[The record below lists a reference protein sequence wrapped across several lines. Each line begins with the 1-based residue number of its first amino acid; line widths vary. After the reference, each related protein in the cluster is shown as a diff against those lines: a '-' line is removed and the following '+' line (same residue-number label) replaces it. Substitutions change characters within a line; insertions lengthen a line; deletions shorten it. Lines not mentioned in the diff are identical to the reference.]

1 MKKAIALCSL
11 ALLLCSCAGVH
22 VQKPEVN
29 DVKKVAILS
38 VSASEDIKKLED
50 EEESGSLK
58 DALVGVATS
67 AVEDNVKQLSKG
79 REKII
84 THGADALAETLAGL
98 DGWTVVPAEEV
109 AGNADVQKFFDPT
122 GAEGVMS
129 KIARLVP
136 VNGWR
141 YMTPQ
146 GMHELPYEAVVS
158 GETALFGA
166 KTDDQEVRE
175 KVGTLCE
182 SLNVDAVAVAEYYFF
197 YEDGL
202 LTLANTAK
210 PVVMVDVVLIDK
222 KGNKLLFTDHGWT
235 QVKGNGNVM
244 LVDKY
249 VDLQSDTSVDAY
261 VNTIDKAMSEFKKA
275 AKKKL

>member
-1 MKKAIALCSL
+1 MSRGEP
-11 ALLLCSCAGVH
+11 SVH
-22 VQKPEVN
+22 R
-29 DVKKVAILS
+29 IH
-38 VSASEDIKKLED
+38 
-50 EEESGSLK
+50 SG
-58 DALVGVATS
+58 
-67 AVEDNVKQLSKG
+67 
-79 REKII
+79 
-84 THGADALAETLAGL
+84 
-98 DGWTVVPAEEV
+98 
-109 AGNADVQKFFDPT
+109 
-122 GAEGVMS
+122 
-129 KIARLVP
+129 
-136 VNGWR
+136 
-141 YMTPQ
+141 
-146 GMHELPYEAVVS
+146 
-158 GETALFGA
+158 FGA

-175 KVGTLCE
+175 KAGKLCE

-222 KGNKLLFTDHGWT
+222 KGNKHLFTDHGWT
-235 QVKGNGNVM
+235 QLKGNGSVM

>member
-1 MKKAIALCSL
+1 MKHFAALCSL
-11 ALLLCSCAGVH
+11 AFLLCSCAGVH

-29 DVKKVAILS
+29 DVKKIAILS

-50 EEESGSLK
+50 EEEEGSLK

-67 AVEDNVKQLSKG
+67 AVEDNVKELAKG
-79 REKII
+79 RERLI
-84 THGADALAETLAGL
+84 THGAEALAQTLGSFE
-98 DGWTVVPAEEV
+98 GWTVIPFDEVTGSAE
-109 AGNADVQKFFDPT
+109 VQKFFDPT

-146 GMHELPYEAVVS
+146 GMHELPYETVVS

-175 KVGTLCE
+175 KAGKLCE

-235 QVKGNGNVM
+235 QVKGKGNVM

-249 VDLQSDTSVDAY
+249 VDLHSDPTVDAY
-261 VNTIDKAMSEFKKA
+261 INAIDKTMDEFKKA

>member
-11 ALLLCSCAGVH
+11 AFLLCSCAGVH

-67 AVEDNVKQLSKG
+67 AARDNVPQLAKG
-79 REKII
+79 RERLI
-84 THGADALAETLAGL
+84 THGADALAETLGSIK
-98 DGWTVVPAEEV
+98 GWAVISRDEV
-109 AGNADVQKFFDPT
+109 TGNAEVQKFFDPS
-122 GAEGVMS
+122 GAEGVINKLS
-129 KIARLVP
+129 RLVP

-141 YMTPQ
+141 YMAPT
-146 GMHELPYEAVVS
+146 GMHVLPYEAVVS
-158 GETALFGA
+158 NETALFGA

-175 KVGTLCE
+175 SVGKLCE
-182 SLNVDAVAVAEYYFF
+182 ALNVDAIAVAEYYFF
-197 YEDGL
+197 YEEGGL
-202 LTLANTAK
+202 LPTARAT
-210 PVVMVDVVLIDK
+210 PVAMVDVVLIDK
-222 KGNKLLFTDHGWT
+222 KGNKLLHTDHGWT
-235 QVKGNGNVM
+235 QVKGKGNVM

-261 VNTIDKAMSEFKKA
+261 VNAIDKAMGEFKKA

>member
-1 MKKAIALCSL
+1 MKHFAILCSL
-11 ALLLCSCAGVH
+11 AFLLCSCAGVH

-29 DVKKVAILS
+29 DVKKIAILS

-50 EEESGSLK
+50 EEEEGSLK

-67 AVEDNVKQLSKG
+67 AVEDNVKELAKG
-79 REKII
+79 RERLI
-84 THGADALAETLAGL
+84 THGAEALAQTLGSFE
-98 DGWTVVPAEEV
+98 GWTVIPFDEVTGSAE
-109 AGNADVQKFFDPT
+109 VQKFFDPT

-146 GMHELPYEAVVS
+146 GMHELPYETVVS

-175 KVGTLCE
+175 KAGKLCE

-235 QVKGNGNVM
+235 QVKGKGNVM

-249 VDLQSDTSVDAY
+249 VDLHSDPTVDAY
-261 VNTIDKAMSEFKKA
+261 INAIDKTMDEFKKA

>member
-11 ALLLCSCAGVH
+11 AFLLCSCAGVH

-67 AVEDNVKQLSKG
+67 AAEDNVKQLSKG

-84 THGADALAETLAGL
+84 THGADALAEILAGL

-146 GMHELPYEAVVS
+146 GMHELPYETVVS

-235 QVKGNGNVM
+235 QVKGNGSVM

-249 VDLQSDTSVDAY
+249 VDLQSDTSVDTY